1 MKTHT
6 LLIST
11 LVLAFSSL
19 FTSVSFAESHEKMA
33 ENAEM
38 ECITQAALA
47 EMSDDEKAN
56 LEAPLCTG
64 DEGDEVEVEDKEEV
78 KTD

>member
-19 FTSVSFAESHEKMA
+19 FTSVSFAESHEKMTEEA
-33 ENAEM
+33 E
-38 ECITQAALA
+38 CVTQAALA
-47 EMSDDEKAN
+47 EMSEDDKAS
-56 LEAPLCTG
+56 LEAPLC
-64 DEGDEVEVEDKEEV
+64 EGEEAEEAAEDKEEEV
-78 KTD
+78 KAD